1 VGFVLKNMQI
11 LDLTFQNNRHF
22 LEQISLKLHLANST
36 SQKPLIW
43 VAYAN
48 APLVLDA
55 AIVNLIALPSHAARQ
70 LKNKKLDWGFHRFY
84 IHLPQHQQ
92 AISFTLCIGPLDKT
106 LAQLQSSFNF
116 ILANS
121 EVDGWSSFTASQLS
135 RLCLIP
141 ESSAAPPYTVLQMS
155 ICHEPQAA
163 QLKQAGFQLLQE
175 PDHPTS
181 SKDSIFNQTNCPAT
195 WLYQPFF
202 KVKAKTPVL
211 STLLISQYPKVIVVG
226 AGLCGAITAYLLAQ
240 QGLQVTV
247 LEAAAQLGAGASGL
261 PAGLIVAQNNA
272 GPGLAYF
279 TRQGLWATCQ
289 LLAQLGLKQGQDYDL
304 SGVLEKKLRAN
315 KNQKSSHPIQEE
327 QTKQDWHELAGWIQA
342 PVLIQACLNHPN
354 IQINFE
360 QELHKIEETTL
371 NGKIKWK
378 LLINN
383 QAQLEAD
390 AIILTNSTG
399 INSLLQNSAIDWN
412 HDAFQ
417 GIAGQVTWAQ
427 WPSPFPQ
434 QASNSLKPEPAVLP
448 LYPVNGWGHLL
459 PQVPITNQQ
468 QNTAF
473 YWLIGATYQP
483 LSDFNLHSPIK
494 VIFPESL
501 TQSSHQA
508 NFNKIHDL
516 LGPKTVELLQA
527 SLQLNHPLL
536 AWQGIRWV
544 SRDRYPI
551 VGQIKPQLYVCSA
564 MGSRGLSLAAL
575 CAQSLVDSLLGHAL
589 PISQSDFKRLS
600 PLRFI

>member
-1 VGFVLKNMQI
+1 MAFVLKNMQI

-22 LEQISLKLHLANST
+22 LEQIRLKLYHANSA

-48 APLVLDA
+48 APLVLNA
-55 AIVNLIALPSHAARQ
+55 AIVHLITLPSHAAQQ
-70 LKNKKLDWGFHRFY
+70 LKNKILDLGFHRFY

-106 LAQLQSSFNF
+106 LAQIQSSFNIIF
-116 ILANS
+116 ANS
-121 EVDGWSSFTASQLS
+121 EVKGWSSFTASQLS
-135 RLCLIP
+135 RLCL
-141 ESSAAPPYTVLQMS
+141 APTTTETIHNTVLQMS

-163 QLKQAGFQLLQE
+163 QLKQAGFQLLQK
-175 PDHPTS
+175 PDHPAS
-181 SKDSIFNQTNCPAT
+181 SNDSIFNQTNAPVS
-195 WLYQPFF
+195 WFYHPFF
-202 KVKAKTPVL
+202 KVKAKTPALCNLHV
-211 STLLISQYPKVIVVG
+211 SQLPRVIVVG

-247 LEAAAQLGAGASGL
+247 LEAAKQLGAGASGL

-289 LLAQLGLKQGQDYDL
+289 LLAQLGLKEGQDYDL

-315 KNQKSSHPIQEE
+315 KNQESTSPIHEVQA
-327 QTKQDWHELAGWIQA
+327 KQHWHELAGWIQA
-342 PVLIQACLNHPN
+342 PVLIQACLDHPN
-354 IQINFE
+354 IQVNFE
-360 QELHKIEETTL
+360 QELHKLEEVTL
-371 NGKIKWK
+371 NEKTKWK

-383 QAQLEAD
+383 QTQLEAD
-390 AIILTNSTG
+390 AVILTNSTG
-399 INSLLQNSAIDWN
+399 INSLLKNSAIDWK

-417 GIAGQVTWAQ
+417 GIAGQVTWAK
-427 WPSPFPQ
+427 WPSPF
-434 QASNSLKPEPAVLP
+434 AKSSLKSFKPEPTVLP
-448 LYPVNGWGHLL
+448 LHPVNGWGHLL
-459 PQVPITNQQ
+459 PQVPITDKK
-468 QNTAF
+468 QNTAL

-483 LSDFNLHSPIK
+483 LNDFNLRSCVK
-494 VIFPESL
+494 VIFSEAL

-516 LGPKTVELLQA
+516 LGPKTVEHLQA
-527 SLQLNHPLL
+527 SLQFNHSLL

-575 CAQSLVDSLLGHAL
+575 CAQSLVDSLLGYAL
-589 PISQSDFKRLS
+589 PISHSDFKRLH

>member
-1 VGFVLKNMQI
+1 MQI

-22 LEQISLKLHLANST
+22 LEQLLLKLHHAIST
-36 SQKPLIW
+36 SQKSLIW

-55 AIVNLIALPSHAARQ
+55 SIVNLIALPSPAAQQ
-70 LKNKKLDWGFHRFY
+70 LKNKTLDLGFHRFY

-106 LAQLQSSFNF
+106 LAQIQSSFNIIF
-116 ILANS
+116 ANS
-121 EVDGWSSFTASQLS
+121 EVHGWSSFTASQLS
-135 RLCLIP
+135 RLCL
-141 ESSAAPPYTVLQMS
+141 APANTSPAHNTVLQMS
-155 ICHEPQAA
+155 ICHEQQAT

-175 PDHPTS
+175 PDQATS
-181 SKDSIFNQTNCPAT
+181 SNDGIFSQTNSPVT
-195 WLYQPFF
+195 WFYQPFF

-211 STLLISQYPKVIVVG
+211 SRLHLSQSPKVVVVG

-247 LEAAAQLGAGASGL
+247 LEAAKQLGAGASGL

-289 LLAQLGLKQGQDYDL
+289 LLAQLGLKQGQDFDL

-315 KNQKSSHPIQEE
+315 KNQESNHPIHDLQA
-327 QTKQDWHELAGWIQA
+327 KQHWHELAGWIQA

-354 IQINFE
+354 IQVNFE

-371 NGKIKWK
+371 NEKIKWK

-390 AIILTNSTG
+390 AVILTNSTG
-399 INSLLQNSAIDWN
+399 INSLLQNSAINWK

-427 WPSPFPQ
+427 WPSPFPNLP
-434 QASNSLKPEPAVLP
+434 SKSLKPEPAVLP
-448 LYPVNGWGHLL
+448 LHPVNGWGHLL
-459 PQVPITNQQ
+459 PKVPITNQQ
-468 QNTAF
+468 KNTAF

-483 LSDFNLHSPIK
+483 LNDFNLRSPIK

-501 TQSSHQA
+501 TESSHQA

-516 LGPKTVELLQA
+516 LGPKTVEHLQA
-527 SLQLNHPLL
+527 SLQVHHPLL

-589 PISQSDFKRLS
+589 PISHSDFKRLH